1 MIPKEVLQKVRRIE
15 IRTRSIVESILSGE
29 YQSVFKGRGM
39 EFSEVRTYTDGDDIR
54 SIDWN
59 VTARMGQPYVKKYTE
74 ERELTVMLVVDAS
87 MSGHFGSV
95 ERFKDEIGV
104 ELCALLAFSAIK
116 NNDRVGLII
125 FTSEVETYI
134 PPKKGKNHVLRVI
147 RELLYFKPQKKGTNI
162 AEAFAYLNRVVTK
175 KSVVFCVSDFIAT
188 GYEAALRVAARR
200 HDLIAVTLSDPREN
214 SLPLIGLVEL
224 VDPETGATM
233 LVDSRDKSLQSVFTA
248 QSQKRRS
255 GLTSFFRANGIDE
268 IPISTQGDYVEPLV
282 KFFRK
287 REKMIR

>member
-200 HDLIAVTLSDPREN
+200 HDLIAVTLSDPRES
-214 SLPLIGLVEL
+214 SLPAIGLVEL
-224 VDPETGATM
+224 VDPETGKTV
-233 LVDSRDKSLQSVFTA
+233 LVDSRDKSLQSIFANQTE
-248 QSQKRRS
+248 KRR
-255 GLTSFFRANGIDE
+255 GNLTSFFRANGIDE

>member
-39 EFSEVRTYTDGDDIR
+39 EFSEVRTYIEGDDVR

-59 VTARMGQPYVKKYTE
+59 VTARMGQPYVKKHVE
-74 ERELTVMLVVDAS
+74 ERELTVMLLVDAS

-125 FTSEVETYI
+125 FTSEVEKYI

-147 RELLYFKPQKKGTNI
+147 RELLYFRPKKRGTDI
-162 AEAFAYLNRVVTK
+162 GAALGYLNRVCTK
-175 KSVVFCVSDFIAT
+175 KSVVFCVSDFVAS
-188 GYEAALRVAARR
+188 GFEAPMRVAGRR
-200 HDLIAVTLSDPREN
+200 HDLIAITLTDPREKV
-214 SLPLIGLVEL
+214 LPDVGLIEL
-224 VDPETGATM
+224 VDPETGTAM
-233 LVDSRDKSLQSVFTA
+233 LVDSRDKSLRSVFA
-248 QSQKRRS
+248 VESEKRRR
-255 GLTSFFRANGIDE
+255 GLAMFFRANGIDE
-268 IPISTQGDYVEPLV
+268 IPVTTESDYVDPLV

-287 REKMIR
+287 REKMFR

>member
-39 EFSEVRTYTDGDDIR
+39 EFSEVRTYIEGDDVR

-59 VTARMGQPYVKKYTE
+59 VTARMGQPYVKKHVE

-87 MSGHFGSV
+87 LSGHFGSV
-95 ERFKDEIGV
+95 DRFKDEIGV

-125 FTSEVETYI
+125 FTSEVEKYI

-147 RELLYFKPQKKGTNI
+147 RELLYFRPKKHGTDI
-162 AEAFAYLNRVVTK
+162 GAALSYLNRVCTK
-175 KSVVFCVSDFIAT
+175 KSVVFCVSDFAAT
-188 GYEAALRVAARR
+188 GFETSMRVAGKR
-200 HDLIAVTLSDPREN
+200 HDLVAITLTDPREKT
-214 SLPLIGLVEL
+214 LPDVGLIEL
-224 VDPETGATM
+224 VDPETGTTV
-233 LVDSRDKSLQSVFTA
+233 LVDSRDKSLRTVFA
-248 QSQKRRS
+248 GESEKRRRELS
-255 GLTSFFRANGIDE
+255 TFFRANNIDE
-268 IPISTQGDYVEPLV
+268 IPVSTESDYVDPLV

-287 REKMIR
+287 REKMFR

>member
-39 EFSEVRTYTDGDDIR
+39 EFSEVRTYIEGDDVR

-59 VTARMGQPYVKKYTE
+59 VTARMGQPYVKKHVE
-74 ERELTVMLVVDAS
+74 ERELTVMLLVDAS

-95 ERFKDEIGV
+95 DRFKDEIGV

-125 FTSEVETYI
+125 FTSEVEKYI
-134 PPKKGKNHVLRVI
+134 PPKKGRNHVLRVI
-147 RELLYFKPQKKGTNI
+147 RELLYFRPKKTGTDI
-162 AEAFAYLNRVVTK
+162 AAALSYLNRVLTK
-175 KSVVFCVSDFIAT
+175 KSVVFCVSDFIAA
-188 GYEAALRVAARR
+188 GYEAAMRVAGRR
-200 HDLIAVTLSDPREN
+200 HDLVAVSITDPREKN
-214 SLPLIGLVEL
+214 LPDIGLVEL
-224 VDPETGATM
+224 IDPETGKAM
-233 LVDSRDKSLQSVFTA
+233 LVDSRDKALRAVFA
-248 QSQKRRS
+248 AESEKRR
-255 GLTSFFRANGIDE
+255 GDLRAFFRANGIDE
-268 IPISTQGDYVEPLV
+268 IPISTESDYVDPLV

-287 REKMIR
+287 REKMLR